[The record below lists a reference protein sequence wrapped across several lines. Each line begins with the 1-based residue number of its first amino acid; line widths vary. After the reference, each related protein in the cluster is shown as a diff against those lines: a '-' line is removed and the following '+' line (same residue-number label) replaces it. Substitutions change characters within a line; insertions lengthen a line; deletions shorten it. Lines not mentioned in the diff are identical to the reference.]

1 MTSVKRPSSNFKEVF
16 ARTNENND
24 YFRVAQQLRKRRAL
38 LEKKNFCMDVQMKAD
53 GEKIYKINLSR
64 PKMVMRPD
72 ILLMIFEF
80 FTTAFPLYS
89 KQSKDHPNNYNWDPN
104 AARRQEL
111 LLELKEGLVIFEN
124 SRNARQTVVC

>member
-1 MTSVKRPSSNFKEVF
+1 
-16 ARTNENND
+16 
-24 YFRVAQQLRKRRAL
+24 
-38 LEKKNFCMDVQMKAD
+38 MKAD

-89 KQSKDHPNNYNWDPN
+89 KQSKDHPNNYSWDPN
-104 AARRQEL
+104 AARRQEV
-111 LLELKEGLVIFEN
+111 LLELKEGLVIFDN
-124 SRNARQTVVC
+124 SRAARQTVVCQGTVIITKTRETINTLKLKLLDRFDKHTPKNLQVSNLSRQSEAKSMKS